1 MNNRKQKRVTW
12 IIISAAIMVVIGG
25 IIFLS
30 LNTDTTAVTA
40 VNDGYD
46 RYRDSLTNAKKA
58 FDDGAA
64 LFIDVRSTGE
74 FTASHI
80 PGAISIPLGE
90 IEGNEPVVDKGAL
103 IYTYCT

>member
-30 LNTDTTAVTA
+30 LNTDTTAVAA

-64 LFIDVRSTGE
+64 LFIDVRSAKE

-80 PGAISIPLGE
+80 PNAISIPLGE